1 VSGSTVR
8 GLDADFAVTRGGFHL
23 NIRLRVAPGETVA
36 LLGPNGAGKST
47 AIASIAGTIPID
59 SGFVHLGDRD
69 LSALPPERR
78 RVGVVFQDYLLF
90 PHLSVLA
97 NVAFAP
103 RALGVSRLDSEV
115 RAMGWLDRLGI
126 AALASRRP
134 AGISGGEAQR
144 VALARALAIE
154 PELLLLD
161 EPLAALDAEVRV
173 DVRHELAGHLA
184 DFAGATVVV
193 THSLADVTALASAV
207 VVLESGAVTQRATVA
222 ELMASPATTY
232 VRRLVA
238 ARDGD

>member
-1 VSGSTVR
+1 
-8 GLDADFAVTRGGFHL
+8 
-23 NIRLRVAPGETVA
+23 

-47 AIASIAGTIPID
+47 AIASVAGTIPLD

-69 LSALPPERR
+69 LTALPPERR
-78 RVGVVFQDYLLF
+78 RIGVVFQDYLLF

-97 NVAFAP
+97 NVAFGP
-103 RALGVSRLDSEV
+103 RALGNSRVESEE
-115 RAMGWLDRLGI
+115 RAKDWLDRLGI
-126 AALASRRP
+126 AALATRRP

-144 VALARALAIE
+144 VALARALAID

-207 VVLESGAVTQRATVA
+207 VVLEAGTVTQRATVA
-222 ELMASPATTY
+222 ELMASPATPY